1 LNKTKIFFSFYAILS
16 ISVIGVQLLQLD
28 TYQNI
33 LKPLLMPTLIA
44 GYFLLK
50 SDRFKKFD
58 YFIIAALFFSMLG
71 DAFLMPYFNIFMAG
85 LGAFL
90 MGHIFYL
97 LAFIPDIKKPIKLDK
112 QKYIRASIG
121 FFFYAFLVIFLLQ
134 KLISTHQSPILMVA
148 ISIYAT
154 VLFSVFLVAL
164 LRNKVNK
171 SSYNFILLGAA
182 LFLLS
187 DGLLAINKFVVD
199 IPLQRLWVMGTYT
212 SAQAFLMY
220 GSLERDALR
229 LRSGQI

>member
-1 LNKTKIFFSFYAILS
+1 MKQKLFFSFYALLS
-16 ISVIGVQLLQLD
+16 ISVISVQLLHLD
-28 TYQNI
+28 GIQNI

-50 SDRFKKFD
+50 TYQLKKFD
-58 YFIIAALFFSMLG
+58 YLIITALFFSMLG
-71 DAFLMPYFNIFMAG
+71 DTFLMPYFDIFMAG

-90 MGHIFYL
+90 MGHVFYL
-97 LAFIPDIKKPIKLDK
+97 FAFIPDIKKPIIFNK
-112 QKYIRASIG
+112 QKKTRASIG
-121 FFFYAFLVIFLLQ
+121 FFFYILLVIILLQ
-134 KLISTHQSPILMVA
+134 KLISTEQSPVLMVA

-164 LRNKVNK
+164 LRNRVNQ

-199 IPLQRLWVMGTYT
+199 IPLSRLWVMGTYT

-220 GSLERDALR
+220 GSLKLKVQ
-229 LRSGQI
+229 G